1 MKVYKAEIWLYD
13 DAKEFQI
20 RYVED
25 ILYLDIIN
33 ETSLQ
38 EYNKTK
44 KSKSGLYVDES
55 CSTLCG
61 VISTSDKECAMI
73 YVGEEY
79 LNNSNIFLK
88 LDDGREYF
96 KIRSKEKYTHKVYKA
111 TYQLDKVKKS
121 FWMTAIEL
129 VDEIIEYPI
138 DWKLLLSKYGKY
150 DDDLIGL
157 KMDEIGICEVPT
169 SGTRIEKDT
178 MTCFITK
185 QIANA
190 SGSIRLDRYTVYRR
204 DFSKESPDVN
214 TQYEEYKD
222 IVWKEYSL
230 EEDYYDLDE
239 EKISRIRTATP
250 EELKEWGLQ

>member
-13 DAKEFQI
+13 DTKEFQI

-25 ILYLDIIN
+25 ILYLDIIDAA
-33 ETSLQ
+33 SLQ
-38 EYNKTK
+38 EYNKAK
-44 KSKSGLYVDES
+44 NSKSGLYADAS
-55 CSTLCG
+55 CGTLCG
-61 VISTSDKECAMI
+61 VIYSEEKECAMI

-79 LNNSNIFLK
+79 LNNSYIFLK

-96 KIRSKEKYTHKVYKA
+96 KIRPKEKSTHKVYKA

-121 FWMTAIEL
+121 FWMTSIDL
-129 VDEIIEYPI
+129 VDEIVEYPM
-138 DWKLLLSKYGKY
+138 DWELLMSKYGKY

-157 KMDEIGICEVPT
+157 KIDENGFNEACT
-169 SGTRIEKDT
+169 SGTRIEEYR

-185 QIANA
+185 HIANV

-204 DFSKESPDVN
+204 DFSKESPNVN
-214 TQYEEYKD
+214 TEYEEFKD
-222 IVWKEYSL
+222 VVFKEYSL

-239 EKISRIRTATP
+239 E
-250 EELKEWGLQ
+250 